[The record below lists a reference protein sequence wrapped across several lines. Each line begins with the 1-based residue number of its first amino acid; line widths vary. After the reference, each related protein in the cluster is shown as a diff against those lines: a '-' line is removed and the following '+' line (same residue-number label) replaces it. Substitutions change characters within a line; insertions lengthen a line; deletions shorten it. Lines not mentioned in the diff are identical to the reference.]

1 MSVIAAKARVEG
13 PWWWAWEWPC
23 MGWHAASGQERTLF
37 QEVGTGDW
45 RWDDS
50 PSTPDPT
57 LYFTNVTISSH
68 RSTRSSTP
76 GCLMSQMRSGGL
88 LSLARAKAAGSSTLG
103 LRAWT

>member
-1 MSVIAAKARVEG
+1 MSVIAANARVEE

-50 PSTPDPT
+50 PSTPDPK
-57 LYFTNVTISSH
+57 LYFTNVPISSP
-68 RSTRSSTP
+68 RSPRSSTP
-76 GCLMSQMRSGGL
+76 GWLMSKLGAGRL
-88 LSLARAKAAGSSTLG
+88 LFVARAEAGGSTTLG
-103 LRAWT
+103 GG